1 MLATEIE
8 HIINTCPYNFSKE
21 EVPNPTIILQENI
34 WFPDFHSTPAMLW
47 IIRWKSEP
55 PEVLRHDPA
64 IQSFCG
70 YTCAMIWIVCVN
82 TEPPEWMRHD
92 PTIITNNIGETCE
105 MLWIRYCNG
114 DVPEYLRHDTSIKNP
129 VGETSDILWS
139 KYRNSDVPE
148 YLRQNKKITNTTDTP
163 LVINIAEAL
172 RNNTT
177 FPDEIRNYYTNLY
190 QGITEVRVD
199 ASMIEEASNFFHN
212 IITNNEFREQHAQ
225 DVANVM

>member
-114 DVPEYLRHDTSIKNP
+114 DVPEYLR
-129 VGETSDILWS
+129 
-139 KYRNSDVPE
+139 
-148 YLRQNKKITNTTDTP
+148 QNKKITNTTDTP